1 MCEPDDDHAS
11 KAPPRRQPRSAI
23 AAQWRR
29 LSWPSRILASPI
41 FFYRI
46 VISPLLP
53 PSCRF
58 TPTCSTYAVEAFA
71 RHGALYGGWLTFRRV
86 IRCHPFKTLGG
97 GEGYDPVPP
106 KRPAKSPPDAK
117 SGRDTS

>member
-1 MCEPDDDHAS
+1 MEEPQNDPGESREA
-11 KAPPRRQPRSAI
+11 KRSSPI

-29 LSWPSRILASPI
+29 LSWPVRIAATPI

-58 TPTCSTYAVEAFA
+58 TPTCSTYALEALA
-71 RHGALYGGWLTFRRV
+71 KHGAIYGTWLTIRRV
-86 IRCHPFKTLGG
+86 SRCHPIKALGG
-97 GEGYDPVPP
+97 GEGYDPVPEP
-106 KRPAKSPPDAK
+106 RRKR
-117 SGRDTS
+117 